1 MRQFVVSPR
10 PANRIRRCTVPETP
24 DQPAVTLP
32 EEFFQ
37 RGDPAPDQHFYTEP
51 RYVTHIDD
59 ATIEALTA
67 LYAELIPPGAE
78 VLDLMSSWIS
88 HLPTDV
94 EYGRVA
100 GLGMNEQELATNPQL
115 ADYVVHDLNE
125 RPELPFL
132 DASFDFVI
140 NAVSVQYLTQPAA
153 VFASIA
159 RVLRPGGLSIVAFSH
174 RMFPTKAVAVW
185 QQLSRDDRAR
195 LVASYH
201 VLAGGFDD
209 PVFLDRSP
217 EGADPLWAVVA
228 RSAAP
233 GADRA
238 TEG

>member
-1 MRQFVVSPR
+1 MTNEQPGGDVTF
-10 PANRIRRCTVPETP
+10 PA
-24 DQPAVTLP
+24 
-32 EEFFQ
+32 EFFQ
-37 RGDPAPDQHFYTEP
+37 REDPAPDSQFYSEP

-67 LYAELIPPGAE
+67 LYAELIPAGSV
-78 VLDLMSSWIS
+78 VLDLMSSWVS

-94 EYGRVA
+94 EFGRVS

-115 ADYVVHDLNE
+115 DDYVVHDLNE
-125 RPELPFL
+125 RPELPYL
-132 DASFDFVI
+132 DGSFDFVVS
-140 NAVSVQYLTQPAA
+140 AVSVQYLTQPAA

-159 RVLRPGGLSIVAFSH
+159 RVLKPGGTSVVAFSH

-217 EGADPLWAVVA
+217 DGADPLWAVVA
-228 RSAAP
+228 RRP
-233 GADRA
+233 DA
-238 TEG
+238 TLS

>member
-1 MRQFVVSPR
+1 MTNEPD
-10 PANRIRRCTVPETP
+10 PAS
-24 DQPAVTLP
+24 VTLP
-32 EEFFQ
+32 AEFFQ
-37 RGDPAPDQHFYTEP
+37 RTDPNPDPQFYGEP

-67 LYAELIPPGAE
+67 LYAELIPPGSD
-78 VLDLMSSWIS
+78 VLDLMSSWVS
-88 HLPTDV
+88 HLPTNI

-125 RPELPFL
+125 RPELPYL

-153 VFASIA
+153 VFASIG
-159 RVLRPGGLSIVAFSH
+159 RVLRPGVISIVAFSH
-174 RMFPTKAVAVW
+174 RMFPTKAIAVW

-201 VLAGGFDD
+201 VLADGFDD
-209 PVFLDRSP
+209 PIFIDRSP
-217 EGADPLWAVVA
+217 EGADPLWAVIA
-228 RSAAP
+228 RRRDEPTLS
-233 GADRA
+233 
-238 TEG
+238 